1 MGAGT
6 SRTPRF
12 PPPFPHLPSPQAIL
26 LREGQTKRERRPL
39 PQATSNRKLSRVE
52 ATENQQGDPLTR
64 NRRKDGFA
72 SPWAADCVPLRI
84 QHWVF
89 ETAMMIS
96 TRIEGR
102 SGLSP
107 TSAAAAR
114 DREPKSTRWQ
124 PHHIHPKLD
133 NHGSIER
140 WIDARRRTAISSPV
154 ANYAFVTTMRP
165 AALFGRL
172 LIRRK
177 K

>member
-6 SRTPRF
+6 SRPPRF

-26 LREGQTKRERRPL
+26 LREGPTKRERRPL

-52 ATENQQGDPLTR
+52 ATENEQGDPLTR

-89 ETAMMIS
+89 EIAIMIS

-102 SGLSP
+102 SGPSP
-107 TSAAAAR
+107 TSTAAAR
-114 DREPKSTRWQ
+114 EREPKSTRWL

-133 NHGSIER
+133 KHGSIER
-140 WIDARRRTAISSPV
+140 WVDRLPFKPVERSS
-154 ANYAFVTTMRP
+154 ACW
-165 AALFGRL
+165 ALF
-172 LIRRK
+172 RRNV
-177 K
+177 

>member
-6 SRTPRF
+6 SRTPSLSIIMTA
-12 PPPFPHLPSPQAIL
+12 PPHPHLPSPQAIL
-26 LREGQTKRERRPL
+26 LREGPTKRERRPL

-52 ATENQQGDPLTR
+52 ATEKQQGDPLTR

-89 ETAMMIS
+89 ETTTIS

-107 TSAAAAR
+107 TPAAAAR
-114 DREPKSTRWQ
+114 DRDPNSTRWQ
-124 PHHIHPKLD
+124 PHHIQPKLD

-140 WIDARRRTAISSPV
+140 WV
-154 ANYAFVTTMRP
+154 
-165 AALFGRL
+165 AALPFKQFQQPTSNRAIFPQKG
-172 LIRRK
+172 
-177 K
+177 

>member
-6 SRTPRF
+6 SRSPRF
-12 PPPFPHLPSPQAIL
+12 PPPFPHLPSLQAIL
-26 LREGQTKRERRPL
+26 SRGGPAKRERSPH
-39 PQATSNRKLSRVE
+39 PQATSNRKLPRVE
-52 ATENQQGDPLTR
+52 ATEKQQGDLLTR

-89 ETAMMIS
+89 EIAIMIS

-107 TSAAAAR
+107 TPAAAAR
-114 DREPKSTRWQ
+114 DRDPNSTRWL
-124 PHHIHPKLD
+124 PHLIHPKLD

-140 WIDARRRTAISSPV
+140 WNDARQFMPLS
-154 ANYAFVTTMRP
+154 RP
-165 AALFGRL
+165 TSNRGQFPQNG
-172 LIRRK
+172 
-177 K
+177 